1 MNDAF
6 LVGKKTYLR
15 PVELA
20 DTKLIQ
26 KWHNDPKIRKMARL
40 GELPVTYTK
49 EEGDIRVAKDS
60 KEEIYLIVVKK
71 STNKPIGFVR
81 LNFIDT
87 VSRNMWLR
95 FVVGDPKVWGKN
107 FAHDA
112 LNHVLGWLF
121 SELNIH
127 RVTLETYATNTRAIR
142 FFQKLGFKQE
152 GVVRDA
158 VYFDGK
164 YYDIIS
170 LGILASEFKKKTSTS
185 NQ

>member
-1 MNDAF
+1 MKNAF

-20 DTKLIQ
+20 DTRLIQ
-26 KWHNDPKIRKMARL
+26 KWHNDPMIRKMARL

-49 EEGDIRVAKDS
+49 EDSDIRVARDS
-60 KEEIYLIVVKK
+60 REEIYLIIMEK
-71 STNKPIGFVR
+71 STDKPIGFIR
-81 LNFIDT
+81 LNFIDA

-95 FVVGDPKVWGKN
+95 CVLGNPKVWGKN

-112 LNHVLGWLF
+112 LSHVLKWLF
-121 SELNIH
+121 SEQNIH
-127 RVTLETYATNTRAIR
+127 RVTLETYATNKRAIK

-152 GVVRDA
+152 GTIREA
-158 VYFDGK
+158 VYFDGE

-170 LGILASEFKKKTSTS
+170 LGILASEFRIKR
-185 NQ
+185 NEI